1 MANKIALIQKYTRDA
16 VVQILAAESKSRVLE
31 ADAKRINL
39 DFAGGNIVK
48 VLNLEFDGLSDYKR
62 AANSD
67 ITAAAGYT
75 EFNAGDSTGRGYLAS
90 DVGAEWET
98 FQLAYHRGAQLKI
111 DRADDEENAGLV
123 VGYAVS
129 EFVRTKVIPEI
140 DATRFSK
147 LAGFTNTL
155 LGNRVEAA
163 ISVNEIISK
172 FNAAI
177 EWLTEAES
185 VAENQVFFV
194 SPAVMTLVRNTT
206 ELQKKLTQDEYRS
219 RTEGV
224 TFAITKYDGRIIEEV
239 PSSRFFTEV
248 NVGLKGYFPKATS
261 KIINFLLV
269 DKTVA
274 LPIVKVDDVRIFTP
288 EQVQDFNGYK
298 INFELYHDLFV
309 PAKLQS
315 VVYAHVGTT
324 AATSKT
330 ARLNV
335 ALAAGATGKTK
346 VTGYATLPLGL
357 SGALYGIAGETGFAV
372 GDAIADH
379 SGKVAITVGTDFDA
393 FASDK
398 GYFCLVKDG
407 KVIAV
412 SAQYTSIP
420 KGSGGG

>member
-1 MANKIALIQKYTRDA
+1 MANKIALIEKYTRDA

-48 VLNLEFDGLSDYKR
+48 VLNLAFDGLSDYKR
-62 AANSD
+62 AANGD
-67 ITAAAGYT
+67 ISAAAGYT
-75 EFNAGDSTGRGYLAS
+75 EFNAGDSTGRGYLPS
-90 DVGAEWET
+90 DVGAEWEV

-111 DRADDEENAGLV
+111 DKSDDEENAGLL

-129 EFVRTKVIPEI
+129 EFVRTKVVPEI
-140 DATRFSK
+140 DVTRFSK

-155 LGNRVEAA
+155 IGNRVEAA
-163 ISVNEIISK
+163 LSANEIISK

-185 VAENQVFFV
+185 AAENQVFFV
-194 SPAVMTLVRNTT
+194 SPAAMTLVRNTT

-248 NVGLKGYFPKATS
+248 NVGLKGFFPKATS

-274 LPIVKVDDVRIFTP
+274 LPVVKVDDVRIFTP

-309 PAKLQS
+309 PETLTSA
-315 VVYAHVGTT
+315 VFAHVGTASAGT
-324 AATSKT
+324 KASK
-330 ARLNV
+330 LNV
-335 ALAAGATGKTK
+335 ALAAGANGKTK
-346 VTGYATLPLGL
+346 VTDYATFPVGQKGSIYALAGDTNFVLG
-357 SGALYGIAGETGFAV
+357 T
-372 GDAIADH
+372 AIADEA
-379 SGKVAITVGTDFDA
+379 SAVAVTVGTDFTA
-393 FASDK
+393 LTGDK
-398 GYFCLVKDG
+398 GFFCLVKDG
-407 KVIAV
+407 RIVAV

-420 KGSGGG
+420 EGA

>member
-1 MANKIALIQKYTRDA
+1 
-16 VVQILAAESKSRVLE
+16 
-31 ADAKRINL
+31 
-39 DFAGGNIVK
+39 
-48 VLNLEFDGLSDYKR
+48 
-62 AANSD
+62 
-67 ITAAAGYT
+67 
-75 EFNAGDSTGRGYLAS
+75 
-90 DVGAEWET
+90 
-98 FQLAYHRGAQLKI
+98 
-111 DRADDEENAGLV
+111 
-123 VGYAVS
+123 
-129 EFVRTKVIPEI
+129 
-140 DATRFSK
+140 
-147 LAGFTNTL
+147 
-155 LGNRVEAA
+155 
-163 ISVNEIISK
+163 
-172 FNAAI
+172 
-177 EWLTEAES
+177 
-185 VAENQVFFV
+185 
-194 SPAVMTLVRNTT
+194 MTLVRNTS

-315 VVYAHVGTT
+315 AVYAHVGTT

-335 ALAAGATGKTK
+335 ALAAGASGKTK

-357 SGALYGIAGETGFAV
+357 TGSLYGIAGDTGFAV
-372 GDAIADH
+372 GDAIADY
-379 SGKVAITVGTDFDA
+379 SGAVAITVGTDFTA
-393 FASDK
+393 FTGDK
-398 GYFCLVKDG
+398 GFFCLVKDG

-412 SAQYTSIP
+412 SAKYTSIP
-420 KGSGGG
+420 EGA

>member
-1 MANKIALIQKYTRDA
+1 MANKIGLIEKYARDA

-67 ITAAAGYT
+67 YTAAAGYT

-111 DRADDEENAGLV
+111 DRADDEENAGLL
-123 VGYAVS
+123 VGHAVS

-147 LAGFTNTL
+147 LAGFTSTL

-163 ISVNEIISK
+163 ISANEIITK

-248 NVGLKGYFPKATS
+248 TVGLKGYFPKATS

-274 LPIVKVDDVRIFTP
+274 LPVVKVDNVRIFTP

-315 VVYAHVGTT
+315 AVYAHVGTT
-324 AATSKT
+324 AATGKT

-335 ALAAGATGKTK
+335 ALAAGKTSGKTK
-346 VTGYATLPLGL
+346 VTNYVTLPLGL
-357 SGALYGIAGETGFAV
+357 SGALYGIAGDTGFVV
-372 GDAIADH
+372 GDAIADY
-379 SGKVAITVGTDFDA
+379 SSAAAITVGTEYTA
-393 FASDK
+393 FSGDK
-398 GYFCLVKDG
+398 GYFALVKDG

-412 SAQYTSIP
+412 SAKYTDIP
-420 KGSGGG
+420 KGSN

>member
-1 MANKIALIQKYTRDA
+1 MANKIGLIEKYTRDA

-67 ITAAAGYT
+67 YTAAAGYT

-111 DRADDEENAGLV
+111 DRADDEENAGLL
-123 VGYAVS
+123 VGHAVS

-163 ISVNEIISK
+163 ISANEIITK

-248 NVGLKGYFPKATS
+248 NVGLKGYFPKETS

-274 LPIVKVDDVRIFTP
+274 LPVVKVDNVRIFTP

-315 VVYAHVGTT
+315 AVYAHVGTA

-335 ALAAGATGKTK
+335 ALAAGASGKTK
-346 VTGYATLPLGL
+346 VTDYVTLPLGL
-357 SGALYGIAGETGFAV
+357 SGALYGIAGDTGFEV

-379 SGKVAITVGTDFDA
+379 SGAVAITVGTEYTA
-393 FASDK
+393 FSGDK
-398 GYFCLVKDG
+398 GYFALVKDG

-420 KGSGGG
+420 KKGA

>member
-1 MANKIALIQKYTRDA
+1 MANKIGLIEKYTRDA

-48 VLNLEFDGLSDYKR
+48 VLNLAFDGLSDYKR
-62 AANSD
+62 AANTD

-75 EFNAGDSTGRGYLAS
+75 EFNAGDSTGRGYLPS

-98 FQLAYHRGAQLKI
+98 FQLAYHRAAQLKI

-129 EFVRTKVIPEI
+129 EFIRTKVIPEI

-163 ISVNEIISK
+163 ISANEIISK

-224 TFAITKYDGRIIEEV
+224 TFAVTKYDGRIIEEV

-261 KIINFLLV
+261 KIISFLLV

-315 VVYAHVGTT
+315 AVYAHVSPA
-324 AATSKT
+324 AATSKA

-335 ALAAGATGKTK
+335 ALAAGANGKTK
-346 VTGYATLPLGL
+346 VTDYATLPLGL
-357 SGALYGIAGETGFAV
+357 TGALYGIAGDDGFVVGEAIGDYSGAV
-372 GDAIADH
+372 D
-379 SGKVAITVGTDFDA
+379 ITVGTDFTA
-393 FASDK
+393 LNGDK

-407 KVIAV
+407 KIIAV
-412 SAQYTSIP
+412 SAKYTSIP
-420 KGSGGG
+420 KGAAG